1 MDISVI
7 LPTYNNGKYIE
18 RAVNSALDQRIEALE
33 LIVIDDGSTDNS
45 AEILAE
51 LAGKHPCIR
60 VITQENRGVS
70 AARNAGLDIA
80 TGDFVAFLDGDDTY
94 CQNALEDM
102 LFLAKQWEADLVVG
116 EFRKIQRFGESVQKR
131 SKLLSRMVVVQKE
144 GEELMNNFSVC
155 NKLFRRSVIEEHQ
168 LRFQKI
174 RHAEDGLFL
183 YSFLDVCGRITGCPR
198 VVYEYHKN
206 LPFEAKSSLSRLDV
220 PMFDSL
226 MTVIDEVRKLTKDWQ
241 GAEELHRALD
251 IKTFRTSLIN
261 EYYRRL
267 WILDEETAEK
277 AMDMAE
283 QYREKLT
290 EEDLAALGPAMTDL
304 ESEERLKTKEEI
316 LEDPYLSVAVAAGL
330 EEKELSRFLDTL
342 YYQDCPNFEV
352 RLDGCYRHSVPEEY
366 AKKENLYICEQG
378 NCGLRELASQTKGRC
393 LQIIDGSAIYNE
405 NTVRLMLRNR
415 QKLDLDFISVLPLGY
430 REGTTERID
439 RLNSCF
445 TKKGRRNA
453 EKNPKV
459 MARHNEIDCRLFNKL
474 FRRSALMEVLKELD
488 ETAGPEQVCGI
499 AFKKLTYRRFANVR
513 IGLQSGYE
521 PKKPKAPAEP
531 EGLKPFG
538 TEEAGEKDRNGLPL
552 GNSYRIAR
560 KLRRVQAD
568 KTLFLGVVAHE
579 PGGNLRPLADA
590 LNDRGGDVLQDAA
603 AAELKQSEQINVAY
617 AADYA
622 TAGTLIAEDD
632 DVATDGLELRKNQE
646 LIRLWH
652 TRGGDLVEHSPL
664 VCPQTQ
670 EYGIPETDRFFDRE
684 AALAARKRLER
695 RYPRLRGRKL
705 ALFAPA
711 FHQGLSVQTGYD
723 FEFFNPGRVSDALGE
738 DFVLALCWHPRT
750 KSFLEDETE
759 FRDRETVESFDLN
772 LSRETD
778 LNGLL
783 LAADI
788 LITDYT
794 DLGFAYS
801 LLDRPMIHYWFDA
814 NDYLLRKKPDR
825 RLTEY
830 AWGQQVFSE
839 EELIDALKNP
849 RIEPDDR
856 AAFRNRFM
864 EKCDGH
870 SAERIVNRIAAKW

>member
-277 AMDMAE
+277 AIDMAE

-366 AKKENLYICEQG
+366 TKKENLYISEQD

-405 NTVRLMLRNR
+405 NTVRLMLRNL
-415 QKLDLDFISVLPLGY
+415 QKLDVDFISVLPLGY

-474 FRRSALMEVLKELD
+474 FRRNALMDVLKELD
-488 ETAGPEQVCGI
+488 ETAGPEQVCGT
-499 AFKKLTYRRFANVR
+499 AFGKLTYRRVANVR

-603 AAELKQSEQINVAY
+603 AAELEQSEQINVAY

-695 RYPRLRGRKL
+695 RYPRLRGRRL

-814 NDYLLRKKPDR
+814 NDYLLRKKPGR

>member
-18 RAVNSALDQRIEALE
+18 RAVNSVINQEVEELE
-33 LIVIDDGSTDNS
+33 LIVINDGSTDNS
-45 AEILAE
+45 AEILE
-51 LAGKHPCIR
+51 DLAGKHSCIR

-70 AARNAGLDIA
+70 AARNAGLDA
-80 TGDFVAFLDGDDTY
+80 ASGEFVAFLDGDDTFRPD
-94 CQNALEDM
+94 AIEEM
-102 LFLAKQWEADLVVG
+102 LFLAGQWEADLVVG
-116 EFRKIQRFGESVQKR
+116 EFRRIQSFGESILKNSR
-131 SKLLSRMVVVQKE
+131 LLSQKVIIQRDDV
-144 GEELMNNFSVC
+144 GFINSFSVC
-155 NKLFRRSVIEEHQ
+155 NKMFRRSIIEEHR
-168 LRFQKI
+168 LRFPII
-174 RHAEDGLFL
+174 RHAEDGVFL
-183 YSFLDVCGRITGCPR
+183 HSFLDVCGKIIGCPR
-198 VVYEYHKN
+198 VVYEYHKA
-206 LPFEAKSSLSRLDV
+206 LPFEAKSALSRLDAL
-220 PMFDSL
+220 MFDDL
-226 MTVIDEVRKLTKDWQ
+226 IVAVEEIQKLVKERRTESMQ
-241 GAEELHRALD
+241 RTLNAR
-251 IKTFRTSLIN
+251 IFRTSIVN
-261 EYYRRL
+261 EYYRHL
-267 WILDEETAEK
+267 WILEKETLSK
-277 AMDMAE
+277 VMTTAE

-352 RLDGCYRHSVPEEY
+352 WLDGCYRQSVPEEY
-366 AKKENLYICEQG
+366 TKKENLYISEQD

-474 FRRSALMEVLKELD
+474 FRRNALMDVLKELD
-488 ETAGPEQVCGI
+488 ETAGPEQVCGT
-499 AFKKLTYRRFANVR
+499 AFGKLTYRRVANVR

-670 EYGIPETDRFFDRE
+670 EYGIPETDRFLDRE

-814 NDYLLRKKPDR
+814 NDYLLRKKPGR

>member
-220 PMFDSL
+220 SMFDSL
-226 MTVIDEVRKLTKDWQ
+226 MTVIDEVRKLTKDWP

-277 AMDMAE
+277 AMDVVE
-283 QYREKLT
+283 QYRAKLS
-290 EEDLAALGPAMTDL
+290 EEELAALKPENTDL
-304 ESEERLKTKEEI
+304 ESEGRLKTKEEI
-316 LEDPYLSVAVAAGL
+316 LQDPYLSVAVAAGM
-330 EEKELSRFLDTL
+330 EEKELSRFLDTM

-352 RLDGCYRHSVPEEY
+352 RLDGCYRQIVPEEY
-366 AKKENLYICEQG
+366 AKKENLYIAEQE

-405 NTVRLMLRNR
+405 NTVRLMLRNL
-415 QKLDLDFISVLPLGY
+415 QKLDVDFISVLPLGY

-474 FRRSALMEVLKELD
+474 FRRSALMDVLKELD
-488 ETAGPEQVCGI
+488 ETAGPEQVCGT
-499 AFKKLTYRRFANVR
+499 AFGKLTYRRVANVR

-670 EYGIPETDRFFDRE
+670 EYGIPETDRFLDRE

-814 NDYLLRKKPDR
+814 NDYLLRKKPGR

-849 RIEPDDR
+849 RIDPDDR
-856 AAFRNRFM
+856 EAFRNRFM
-864 EKCDGH
+864 KKCDGH

>member
-18 RAVNSALDQRIEALE
+18 RAVNSVINQGIEELE
-33 LIVIDDGSTDNS
+33 LIVINDGSTDNS
-45 AEILAE
+45 AEILE
-51 LAGKHPCIR
+51 DLAGKHPCIR

-80 TGDFVAFLDGDDTY
+80 TGDFVAFLDGDDTFRPG
-94 CQNALEDM
+94 ALEEM
-102 LFLAKQWEADLVVG
+102 LFLAGQWEADLVVG
-116 EFRKIQRFGESVQKR
+116 ELRRIQSFGETVHKSCKLM
-131 SKLLSRMVVVQKE
+131 SKKVMLRKE
-144 GEELMNNFSVC
+144 GVGFVKNFSVC
-155 NKLFRRSVIEEHQ
+155 NKMFRRSIIEEHR
-168 LRFQKI
+168 LRFKKI
-174 RHAEDGLFL
+174 RRAEDGVFL
-183 YSFLDVCGRITGCPR
+183 YSYLNVCGHITGYPR
-198 VVYEYHKN
+198 IMYEYHRA
-206 LPFEAKSSLSRLDV
+206 LPFEAKSTMNSLDG

-226 MTVIDEVRKLTKDWQ
+226 IAGIEEIRKLTEGWSQ
-241 GAEELHRALD
+241 SVQREFNMRV
-251 IKTFRTSLIN
+251 FRTSIVN
-261 EYYRRL
+261 ECYRQL
-267 WILDEETAEK
+267 WILDRDTLAKVMTTAEK
-277 AMDMAE
+277 
-283 QYREKLT
+283 YREKLT
-290 EEDLAALGPAMTDL
+290 EEELAALEPAMTDL
-304 ESEERLKTKEEI
+304 ESEGRLKTKEEI
-316 LEDPYLSVAVAAGL
+316 LRDPYLSVSVAAGL

-342 YYQDCPNFEV
+342 YYQDCPNFEIL
-352 RLDGCYRHSVPEEY
+352 LDGCYRQSVTEEY
-366 AKKENLYICEQG
+366 AKKENLYISEQE
-378 NCGLRELASQTKGRC
+378 NCSLRELASQTKGRC

-405 NTVRLMLRNR
+405 NTVKLMLRNL
-415 QKLDLDFISVLPLGY
+415 QKLDVDFISVLPLGY
-430 REGTTERID
+430 REGMTERID
-439 RLNSCF
+439 RLNNCF

-459 MARHNEIDCRLFNKL
+459 MERHNEIDCRLFNKL
-474 FRRSALMEVLKELD
+474 FRRSALTEVLEELD
-488 ETAGPEQVCGI
+488 ETADPEQVCGT
-499 AFKKLTYRRFANVR
+499 AFGKLTYRRVANVR

-531 EGLKPFG
+531 KGLKPSG

-603 AAELKQSEQINVAY
+603 AAELEQSEQINVAY

-632 DVATDGLELRKNQE
+632 DVETDGLELRKNQE

-652 TRGGDLVEHSPL
+652 TRGGDLLEHSPL

-684 AALAARKRLER
+684 AALAARTRLER

-723 FEFFNPGRVSDALGE
+723 FEYFNPGRVSDALGE

-814 NDYLLRKKPDR
+814 NDYLLRKKPGR

>member
-18 RAVNSALDQRIEALE
+18 RAVNSVINQEVEELE
-33 LIVIDDGSTDNS
+33 LIVINDGSTDNS
-45 AEILAE
+45 AEILE
-51 LAGKHPCIR
+51 DLAGKHSCIR

-94 CQNALEDM
+94 CQNALGDM

-116 EFRKIQRFGESVQKR
+116 ELRRIQSFGSTFNKA
-131 SKLLSRMVVVQKE
+131 SRRISHKVVLNVDDVDF
-144 GEELMNNFSVC
+144 MNNFSVC
-155 NKLFRRSVIEEHQ
+155 NKMFRRSIIEEHR
-168 LRFQKI
+168 LRFKKI
-174 RHAEDGLFL
+174 RRAEDGVFL
-183 YSFLDVCGRITGCPR
+183 YSFLSVCGKITGYPR
-198 VVYEYHKN
+198 IMYEYHRA
-206 LPFEAKSSLSRLDV
+206 LPFEAKSTMNSLDES
-220 PMFDSL
+220 MFDSL
-226 MTVIDEVRKLTKDWQ
+226 IAGIEKIHKLTEKWPQ
-241 GAEELHRALD
+241 SVQREFNIRA
-251 IKTFRTSLIN
+251 FRTSIVI
-261 EYYRRL
+261 ECYRQL
-267 WILDEETAEK
+267 WILEKETLSKVMTTAEK
-277 AMDMAE
+277 
-283 QYREKLT
+283 YREKLT
-290 EEDLAALGPAMTDL
+290 EEELTVLEPTMTDL
-304 ESEERLKTKEEI
+304 ESEGRLKTKEEI
-316 LEDPYLSVAVAAGL
+316 LRDPYLSVAVAAGM
-330 EEKELSRFLDTL
+330 EEKELSRFLDTM
-342 YYQDCPNFEV
+342 YYQDCPNFEI
-352 RLDGCYRHSVPEEY
+352 RLDGCYRQILPEEY
-366 AKKENLYICEQG
+366 AKKENLYIAEQE
-378 NCGLRELASQTKGRC
+378 NCGLRELASQMKGRC

-405 NTVRLMLRNR
+405 NTVKLMLRNL
-415 QKLDLDFISVLPLGY
+415 QKLDVDFISVLPLGY

-439 RLNSCF
+439 RLNNCF

-453 EKNPKV
+453 EKNSKV
-459 MARHNEIDCRLFNKL
+459 MERHNEIDCRLFNKL
-474 FRRSALMEVLKELD
+474 FRKSALTEVLEELD
-488 ETAGPEQVCGI
+488 ETAGPEQVCGT
-499 AFKKLTYRRFANVR
+499 AFGKLTYRRVANVR

-521 PKKPKAPAEP
+521 PKKPKAPVKP
-531 EGLKPFG
+531 EGLKPSG

-560 KLRRVQAD
+560 KLRRVQSD

-603 AAELKQSEQINVAY
+603 AAELEQSEQINVAY

-652 TRGGDLVEHSPL
+652 TRGGDLLEHSPL
-664 VCPQTQ
+664 VSPQTR
-670 EYGIPETDRFFDRE
+670 EYGIPETDRFFDRD

-723 FEFFNPGRVSDALGE
+723 FEYFNPGRVSDALGE

-814 NDYLLRKKPDR
+814 NDYLLRKKPGR

-849 RIEPDDR
+849 QIDPDDR
-856 AAFRNRFM
+856 AAFRSRFM

>member
-1 MDISVI
+1 MNISVI

-18 RAVNSALDQRIEALE
+18 RAVNSVINQEVEELE
-33 LIVIDDGSTDNS
+33 LIVINDGSTDNS
-45 AEILAE
+45 AEILE
-51 LAGKHPCIR
+51 DLAGKHSCIR

-70 AARNAGLDIA
+70 AARNAGLDA
-80 TGDFVAFLDGDDTY
+80 ASGEFVAFLDGDDTFRPD
-94 CQNALEDM
+94 AIEEM
-102 LFLAKQWEADLVVG
+102 LFLAGQWEADLVVG
-116 EFRKIQRFGESVQKR
+116 EFRRIQSFGESILKNSR
-131 SKLLSRMVVVQKE
+131 LLSQKVIIQRDDV
-144 GEELMNNFSVC
+144 GFINSFSVC
-155 NKLFRRSVIEEHQ
+155 NKMFRRSIIEEHR
-168 LRFQKI
+168 LRFPII
-174 RHAEDGLFL
+174 RHAEDGVFL
-183 YSFLDVCGRITGCPR
+183 HSFLDVCGKIIGCPR
-198 VVYEYHKN
+198 VVYEYHKA
-206 LPFEAKSSLSRLDV
+206 LPFEAKSALSRLDAL
-220 PMFDSL
+220 MFDDL
-226 MTVIDEVRKLTKDWQ
+226 IVAVEEIQKLVKERRTESMQ
-241 GAEELHRALD
+241 RTLNAR
-251 IKTFRTSLIN
+251 IFRTSIVN
-261 EYYRRL
+261 EYYRHL
-267 WILDEETAEK
+267 WILEKETLSK
-277 AMDMAE
+277 VMTTAE

-352 RLDGCYRHSVPEEY
+352 WLDGCYRQSVPEEY
-366 AKKENLYICEQG
+366 TKKENLYISEQD

-405 NTVRLMLRNR
+405 NTVRLMLRNL
-415 QKLDLDFISVLPLGY
+415 QKLDVDFLSVLPLGY

-474 FRRSALMEVLKELD
+474 FRRNALMDVLKELD
-488 ETAGPEQVCGI
+488 ETAGPEQVCGT
-499 AFKKLTYRRFANVR
+499 AFGKLTYRRVANVR

-531 EGLKPFG
+531 VKLSGAED
-538 TEEAGEKDRNGLPL
+538 TGEKERNGLPL

-568 KTLFLGVVAHE
+568 KTLFLGVVTHE
-579 PGGNLRPLADA
+579 PGGNMRSLADA

-603 AAELKQSEQINVAY
+603 AAELEQSEQINVAY

-695 RYPRLRGRKL
+695 RYPRLRGRSL

-814 NDYLLRKKPDR
+814 NDYLLRKKPGR

-849 RIEPDDR
+849 RIDPDDR
-856 AAFRNRFM
+856 EAFRNRFM
-864 EKCDGH
+864 KKCDGH

>member
-1 MDISVI
+1 MNISVI

-18 RAVNSALDQRIEALE
+18 RAVNSVINQEVEELE
-33 LIVIDDGSTDNS
+33 LIVINDGSTDNS
-45 AEILAE
+45 AEILE
-51 LAGKHPCIR
+51 DLAGKHSCIR

-70 AARNAGLDIA
+70 AARNAGLDA
-80 TGDFVAFLDGDDTY
+80 ASGEFVAFLDGDDTFRPD
-94 CQNALEDM
+94 AIEEM
-102 LFLAKQWEADLVVG
+102 LFLAGQWEADLVVG
-116 EFRKIQRFGESVQKR
+116 EFRRIQSFGESILKNSR
-131 SKLLSRMVVVQKE
+131 LLSQKVIIQRDDV
-144 GEELMNNFSVC
+144 GFINSFSVC
-155 NKLFRRSVIEEHQ
+155 NKMFRRSIIEEHR
-168 LRFQKI
+168 LRFPII
-174 RHAEDGLFL
+174 RHAEDGVFL
-183 YSFLDVCGRITGCPR
+183 HSFLDVCGKIIGCPR
-198 VVYEYHKN
+198 VVYEYHKA
-206 LPFEAKSSLSRLDV
+206 LPFVAKSALSRLDAL
-220 PMFDSL
+220 MFDDL
-226 MTVIDEVRKLTKDWQ
+226 IVAVEEIQKLVKERRTESMQ
-241 GAEELHRALD
+241 RTLNAR
-251 IKTFRTSLIN
+251 IFRTSIVN
-261 EYYRRL
+261 EYYRHL
-267 WILDEETAEK
+267 WILEKETLSK
-277 AMDMAE
+277 VMTTAE

-352 RLDGCYRHSVPEEY
+352 WLDGCYRQSVPEEY
-366 AKKENLYICEQG
+366 TKKENLYISEQD

-405 NTVRLMLRNR
+405 NTVRLMLRNL
-415 QKLDLDFISVLPLGY
+415 QKLDVDFLSVLPLGY

-474 FRRSALMEVLKELD
+474 FRRNALMDVLKELD
-488 ETAGPEQVCGI
+488 ETAGPEQVCGT
-499 AFKKLTYRRFANVR
+499 AFGKLTYRRVANVR

-531 EGLKPFG
+531 VKLSGAED
-538 TEEAGEKDRNGLPL
+538 TGEKERNGLPL

-568 KTLFLGVVAHE
+568 KTLFLGVVTHE
-579 PGGNLRPLADA
+579 PGGNMRSLADA

-603 AAELKQSEQINVAY
+603 AAELEQSEQINVAY

-695 RYPRLRGRKL
+695 RYPRLRGRSL

-814 NDYLLRKKPDR
+814 NDYLLRKKPGR

-849 RIEPDDR
+849 RIDPDDR
-856 AAFRNRFM
+856 EAFRNRFM
-864 EKCDGH
+864 KKCDGH